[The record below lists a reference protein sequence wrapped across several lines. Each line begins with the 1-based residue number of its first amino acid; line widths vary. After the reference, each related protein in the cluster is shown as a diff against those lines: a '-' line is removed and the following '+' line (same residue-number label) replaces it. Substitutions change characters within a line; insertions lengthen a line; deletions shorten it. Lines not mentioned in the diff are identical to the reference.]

1 MDDGHASRSGGR
13 VTMSLI
19 AAITDRLG
27 QAIILLFVMS
37 LIGFV
42 GIHSIGNPVFNIVNM
57 ETATAEDIRNATIAL
72 GLDQPM
78 WQQYL
83 IFLKSLL
90 TGSFGTS
97 YIYHQPALQ
106 LVMIKLPATLEL
118 ASTAMLIAAPT
129 GVLLGLLAGRMQ
141 GSLIDRTVLRAS
153 VFALS
158 IPAFWLSMV
167 LILAGAVMMGWF
179 PSGGRGDT
187 ARLWGIEWS
196 VLTGNGL
203 KHLILPALSLAIPNI
218 ALIARLTRAG
228 TVEVES
234 LDFIRFCRA
243 KGLSPKRILFQHT
256 LPNISVPIVTVIG
269 LQFGALLAFAVVVE
283 TIFAWPG
290 VGKLLIDSIQLLDRP
305 VVMATLTFV
314 SVTFVVLNALVD
326 LFHAIIDPRIR
337 HSSQR

>member
-1 MDDGHASRSGGR
+1 MN
-13 VTMSLI
+13 LI
-19 AAITDRLG
+19 AAITGRLG

-78 WQQYL
+78 LQQYL

-97 YIYHQPALQ
+97 YVYHLPALQ

-141 GSLIDRTVLRAS
+141 GSLVDRTVLRAS

-187 ARLWGIEWS
+187 ARLSGIEWS

-337 HSSQR
+337 NSSQR

>member
-1 MDDGHASRSGGR
+1 MD
-13 VTMSLI
+13 LI
-19 AAITDRLG
+19 AAITGRLG
-27 QAIILLFVMS
+27 QAIMLLFVMS

-72 GLDQPM
+72 GLDQPI

-90 TGSFGTS
+90 TGSFGIS
-97 YIYHQPALQ
+97 YIYHLPALQ

-141 GSLIDRTVLRAS
+141 GSLIDRIVLRAS

-187 ARLWGIEWS
+187 ARLLEIEWS
-196 VLTGNGL
+196 ILTGNGL

-243 KGLSPKRILFQHT
+243 KGLSPNRILFRHT

>member
-1 MDDGHASRSGGR
+1 MG
-13 VTMSLI
+13 LI
-19 AAITDRLG
+19 AAVTGRLG
-27 QAIILLFVMS
+27 QALVLLFVMS
-37 LIGFV
+37 LIGFI

-57 ETATAEDIRNATIAL
+57 ETATADDIRNATIAL
-72 GLDQPM
+72 GLDQPV

-83 IFLKSLL
+83 IFLKSAL

-97 YIYHQPALQ
+97 YIYHLPAFS
-106 LVMIKLPATLEL
+106 LVMTKLPATLEL
-118 ASTAMLIAAPT
+118 ASAAMLIAAP
-129 GVLLGLLAGRMQ
+129 GGILLGLIAGRNQ
-141 GSLIDRTVLRAS
+141 GSLIDRFVLRAS
-153 VFALS
+153 VFAIS
-158 IPAFWLSMV
+158 VPAFWLSMV
-167 LILAGAVMMGWF
+167 LILVGAVIMGWF

-187 ARLWGIEWS
+187 AQLFGVEWS
-196 VLTGNGL
+196 FLTANGL
-203 KHLILPALSLAIPNI
+203 KHLVLPALSLAIPNI
-218 ALIARLTRAG
+218 ALIARLARAG
-228 TVEVES
+228 TAEVEN

-243 KGLSPKRILFQHT
+243 KGLSSGRILFRHT

-269 LQFGALLAFAVVVE
+269 LQFGAMLAFAVVVE

-326 LFHAIIDPRIR
+326 LFHAFIDPRIR

>member
-1 MDDGHASRSGGR
+1 
-13 VTMSLI
+13 MSLI
-19 AAITDRLG
+19 AAITGRLG
-27 QAIILLFVMS
+27 QAIMLLFVMS

-90 TGSFGTS
+90 TGSFGIS
-97 YIYHQPALQ
+97 YIYHLPALQ

-118 ASTAMLIAAPT
+118 ASTAMMIAAPT

-141 GSLIDRTVLRAS
+141 GSLIDRIVLRAS

-187 ARLWGIEWS
+187 ARLLEIEWS

-290 VGKLLIDSIQLLDRP
+290 IGKLLIDSIQLLDRP